1 MRIVFIKIDSA
12 SRRVSQT
19 YAVALAGQEV
29 TQGFR
34 QLAIIVDHQDLRISV
49 TGPHWLTTAAEV
61 ATACHTGSCTTAL
74 VPVPSVLSNRM
85 SPPCSLTMFF
95 AMAKP
100 SPVPFPIGLVV
111 KKGSNMC
118 ARCAGEMPHPLSVMT

>member
-12 SRRVSQT
+12 CRRVSQT
-19 YAVALAGQEV
+19 HGVALAGQEV
-29 TQGFR
+29 PQSFC

-49 TGPHWLTTAAEV
+49 TGAHWLTTSAEG

-85 SPPCSLTMFF
+85 SPPCSLTMFL
-95 AMAKP
+95 AMANP
-100 SPVPFPIGLVV
+100 NPVPF
-111 KKGSNMC
+111 
-118 ARCAGEMPHPLSVMT
+118 